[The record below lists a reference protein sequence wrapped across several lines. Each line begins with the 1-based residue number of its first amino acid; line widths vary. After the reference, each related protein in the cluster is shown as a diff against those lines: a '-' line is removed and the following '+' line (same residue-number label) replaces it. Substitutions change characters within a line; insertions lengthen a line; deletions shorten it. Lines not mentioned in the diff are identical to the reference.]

1 MKKLLTLLA
10 VGLMILS
17 LAACGKKEEPAEE
30 QVAGG
35 WTKVEDGTMTP
46 ELQEI
51 FDKAIEGLVGVNYEA
66 VELVETQVVAGT
78 NYKFLAKGTTVTM
91 PPMEGTYY
99 VTVYKNLDG
108 GVELLNIEQIE
119 QTLVGGWEM
128 PEDKTV
134 TPELKDMFDTAMEG
148 LLGVTYEPLELVAT
162 QLVAGTNY
170 MFYCNGTT
178 VTNPPETK
186 PYYVSIYQPL
196 EGAPEILA
204 IDPAE

>member
-10 VGLMILS
+10 VGLMVLS
-17 LAACGKKEEPAEE
+17 LVACGKKEEPAPE

-51 FDKAIEGLVGVNYEA
+51 FDKAVEGLLGVNYEA

-108 GVELLNIEQIE
+108 GVELLDIEQIE

-134 TPELKDMFDTAMEG
+134 TPELQEMFEKAMEG
-148 LLGVTYEPLELVAT
+148 LVGVTYEPLELVAT

-178 VTNPPETK
+178 VTNPPVTK
-186 PYYVSIYQPL
+186 AYFVTIYQPL

-204 IDPAE
+204 IDAAE

>member
-10 VGLMILS
+10 VGLMVLS

-186 PYYVSIYQPL
+186 PYYVTIYQPL

>member
-46 ELQEI
+46 ELQDI

-186 PYYVSIYQPL
+186 PYYVTIYQPL

>member
-186 PYYVSIYQPL
+186 PYYVTIYQPL

>member
-1 MKKLLTLLA
+1 MKKLFTLFV
-10 VGLMILS
+10 VGLMVLS
-17 LAACGKKEEPAEE
+17 LAACAKKEEPAETP
-30 QVAGG
+30 VAGG

-108 GVELLNIEQIE
+108 AVELLNIEQIE

-134 TPELKDMFDTAMEG
+134 TPELKEMFETAMEG

-186 PYYVSIYQPL
+186 PYFVTIYQPL

-204 IDPAE
+204 IDAAE

>member
-134 TPELKDMFDTAMEG
+134 TPELKEMFETAVEG

-186 PYYVSIYQPL
+186 PYFVTIYQPL

-204 IDPAE
+204 IDAAE

>member
-1 MKKLLTLLA
+1 MKKLLTLLV
-10 VGLMILS
+10 VGLMVLS
-17 LAACGKKEEPAEE
+17 LAACGKKEEPAPE

-134 TPELKDMFDTAMEG
+134 TPELKEMFETAMEG

-186 PYYVSIYQPL
+186 PYFVTIYQPL

-204 IDPAE
+204 IDAAE